1 MVYEWEFVDEPKNS
15 GIGHGLLLFRNEV
28 SMNMAKLAFASVV
41 RVKDAKGEDSIPAI
55 QEAVK
60 EVLITDE
67 SKDNSPYTHFFRL
80 PTRLQW
86 RMNILISALI
96 CMYVCRRI
104 TDMEEDFI
112 IIVSNYIWEH

>member
-1 MVYEWEFVDEPKNS
+1 MAERDAIRHASLDLMVYEWEFVDEPKNS

-80 PTRLQW
+80 PTRLQ
-86 RMNILISALI
+86 
-96 CMYVCRRI
+96 
-104 TDMEEDFI
+104 
-112 IIVSNYIWEH
+112 